1 MQDAREVQRLFSELN
16 KARREVS
23 DLWNELQQLAGHW
36 SVGLSIGEVKRIMAE
51 TAEAVIARE
60 TLEGT
65 RRRSETEIDSRAPR
79 GSRAAQLL
87 DDPTMTPDVLQVHLE
102 NIDRDASDKEK
113 ERDAELTRV
122 GSLSTELRGL
132 ANQDDLPLVQQ
143 ELEQVE
149 IELSDVSVRGAA
161 LLLAAR
167 IVLDVK
173 DEVERANQP
182 AVIRRAS
189 DLAIAITGG
198 QWTGLAIAEDR
209 QIAAGQNG
217 LWMDQ
222 VSLSAGARDV
232 LRLCIRIAFAE
243 HHAEKTGVALP
254 LILDD
259 PTASVDAS
267 RAPRLFE
274 VLAEFST
281 RHQVILM
288 THDPVTVEH
297 ALSVG
302 AVVVNL
308 QVQN

>member
-1 MQDAREVQRLFSELN
+1 M
-16 KARREVS
+16 
-23 DLWNELQQLAGHW
+23 
-36 SVGLSIGEVKRIMAE
+36 
-51 TAEAVIARE
+51 
-60 TLEGT
+60 
-65 RRRSETEIDSRAPR
+65 
-79 GSRAAQLL
+79 
-87 DDPTMTPDVLQVHLE
+87 
-102 NIDRDASDKEK
+102 
-113 ERDAELTRV
+113 
-122 GSLSTELRGL
+122 
-132 ANQDDLPLVQQ
+132 
-143 ELEQVE
+143 
-149 IELSDVSVRGAA
+149 RGAA
-161 LLLAAR
+161 LLVAAK

-232 LRLCIRIAFAE
+232 LRLCVRIAFAE

-259 PTASVDAS
+259 PTASVDSS
-267 RAPRLFE
+267 RAPRLFD
-274 VLAEFST
+274 VLADFST

-297 ALSVG
+297 AMSVG
-302 AVVVNL
+302 ATVVNL
-308 QVQN
+308 PVQN